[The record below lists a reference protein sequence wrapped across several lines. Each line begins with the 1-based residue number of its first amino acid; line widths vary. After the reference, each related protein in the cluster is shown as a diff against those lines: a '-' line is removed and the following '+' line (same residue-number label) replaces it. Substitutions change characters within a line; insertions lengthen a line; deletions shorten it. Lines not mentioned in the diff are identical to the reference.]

1 MYVTVRYYR
10 DEVSGYAGR
19 LYTYRTELPLKP
31 GDKVIAPTAKGDN
44 AAQVAE
50 INLPDSAV
58 DPTWADKVKEITR
71 YDTTEEEAGATH
83 D

>member
-10 DEVSGYAGR
+10 DEASGYAGR
-19 LYTYRTELPLKP
+19 PYTYRTELPLKP

-71 YDTTEEEAGATH
+71 YDTEGEEAGAA
-83 D
+83 DD